1 MADIK
6 KFLDQQGTTYLWSKI
21 KAQLDTKA
29 DASRVTTLEGK
40 VATLEANGYDDTD
53 VKASIATN
61 ASDIDALETRMGTAE
76 TDIDAVEGKVTTLIG
91 DDTNKSVRTIANQ
104 ELAAQLIPAN
114 AAEALDTLQEI
125 AAWIQEHPGD
135 AATMNSA
142 ISALQ
147 TKLTLGLDSN
157 SQEYATVKAYVEAYV
172 TAAIAGAD
180 LSQYAL
186 ASDLTA
192 LGALVGSTS
201 VSDQIDAK
209 ITALDLVN
217 TYDAK
222 GAAATAEQNAKDY
235 AAGLASNYATAAQG
249 AKADTAL
256 QSTDVVALSNAEID
270 TAIAAANQSSG
281 D

>member
-76 TDIDAVEGKVTTLIG
+76 TDIDAVESKVTTLIG

-172 TAAIAGAD
+172 AAAIAGAD

-209 ITALDLVN
+209 ITALDLAN

-222 GAAATAEQNAKDY
+222 GAAGTAEQNAKDY
-235 AAGLASNYATAAQG
+235 AAGLATNYATAAQG
-249 AKADTAL
+249 ALADTAL
-256 QSTDVVALSNAEID
+256 QPADVVGLTNAEID